1 MLLFL
6 EIFKL
11 SPCFQD
17 SYKDLQ
23 FSSVV
28 QLCLTLCDPRECS
41 KPGFPIRHQL
51 MELTQTHVHWVSDAI
66 QSSDPLLPLLL
77 PSVFPRGSFLVGQFF
92 TSGGQ
97 RFGVSASTSVLPMN
111 IQNWSLRWTGWSP
124 RDSQES
130 SLTPHFKRISSSVF
144 SLLYGPT
151 LISTHDYWGNQS
163 FD

>member
-97 RFGVSASTSVLPMN
+97 RFGVSASTSVLPMY
-111 IQNWSLRWTGWSP
+111 IQNWSFRWTGWSQ

-130 SLTPHFKRISSSVF
+130 SLTPQFKSIN
-144 SLLYGPT
+144 SLALSFLYSPT
-151 LISTHDYWGNQS
+151 LTFKHDYWKIHS